1 MTNEQE
7 YFRVRAYIDEEALR
21 RNIRTVRQKIGP
33 DVLML
38 GTVKANAYGHG
49 VERVARILEAEGAD
63 YLSTA
68 IIEEAVD
75 LRKMGIR
82 LPILVL
88 GYTDP
93 DQYELALEHRIHLTI
108 LVSSKRRSFRKK
120 PPQAEKPDWFI

>member
-33 DVLML
+33 KVLML

-49 VERVARILEAEGAD
+49 AERVARILQEEGAD

-68 IIEEAVD
+68 IIEEAVQ
-75 LRKMGIR
+75 LRKS
-82 LPILVL
+82 PLVL
-88 GYTDP
+88 SLPARPT
-93 DQYELALEHRIHLTI
+93 T
-108 LVSSKRRSFRKK
+108 
-120 PPQAEKPDWFI
+120 